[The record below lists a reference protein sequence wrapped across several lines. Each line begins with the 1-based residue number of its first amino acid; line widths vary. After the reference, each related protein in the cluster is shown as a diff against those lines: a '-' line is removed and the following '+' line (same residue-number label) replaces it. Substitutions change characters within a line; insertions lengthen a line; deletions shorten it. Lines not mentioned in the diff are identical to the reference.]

1 MSNHKQ
7 QEIDRLRKIASDEN
21 ESPIERLIAATK
33 LLSRYGP
40 TQRSAPIINAT
51 IKEFI
56 NHPDFPIQQRAT
68 KLKKKF
74 VEAKGLKEVA
84 KTELP
89 DENPESTATE
99 IVLPAMVAGTSASEV
114 PKALFVT
121 FDGMRQAFVDTVGNS
136 LWHLFSEGHC
146 DLTLDQRTAILE
158 KILDEFPL
166 CVASVQS
173 LLRELNK
180 KNQLGWS
187 LAVSFPA
194 LVRIAEEFLKSQGVV
209 IEEEQKE
216 PDGFQCG
223 FIDPQAAVD
232 RVVAAGY
239 KEIPKG
245 ASDSN
250 LLQAALGDVPL
261 DEKSVGQLWLTLG
274 YWFKEKFGGAP
285 AKGSNVMPGPARWI
299 MACICGYA
307 NPRYIKIISPNVFT
321 FEDSAAFRS

>member
-21 ESPIERLIAATK
+21 ESPTERLIAATK

-51 IKEFI
+51 IKRFI

-89 DENPESTATE
+89 DENPEFTAMEVVPSPT
-99 IVLPAMVAGTSASEV
+99 IASTSATQV
-114 PKALFVT
+114 PRPLSLT
-121 FDGMRQAFVDTVGNS
+121 FDGACHAFDTIGNS
-136 LWHLFSEGHC
+136 LWHLFSEGQC
-146 DLTLDQRTAILE
+146 DLSLDQRTAILE
-158 KILDEFPL
+158 KILDQLPL
-166 CVASVQS
+166 CVANVR
-173 LLRELNK
+173 LLLDELNK

-187 LAVSFPA
+187 LAASFPA
-194 LVRIAEEFLKSQGVV
+194 LVRIAEEFLKAQGVV
-209 IEEEQKE
+209 IEEERKE
-216 PDGFQCG
+216 PDRFQRG
-223 FIDPQAAVD
+223 LIDPQAAVD

-261 DEKSVGQLWLTLG
+261 DEESVGQLWLTLG

-307 NPRYIKIISPNVFT
+307 NPRHTKIISPNVFT